1 MGLNSLGHDLW
12 ISVSYV
18 TLFSL
23 LLRLIYLRFGKIALI
38 HMDIEKNNFPFV
50 DINNEDFIPN
60 TIDQGD
66 VHKKNG
72 ELQSIHVDDQQTL
85 SQ

>member
-1 MGLNSLGHDLW
+1 
-12 ISVSYV
+12 
-18 TLFSL
+18 
-23 LLRLIYLRFGKIALI
+23 
-38 HMDIEKNNFPFV
+38 MDIEKNNFPFV
-50 DINNEDFIPN
+50 DITNNEDFIPN